1 MLQPVI
7 IIGAGLAGWTSAR
20 EFRTLDMSTPVML
33 ITVDTGDFYEAVP
46 AQRFGAVMTSKCF
59 TGG

>member
-1 MLQPVI
+1 MLQ
-7 IIGAGLAGWTSAR
+7 
-20 EFRTLDMSTPVML
+20 PVML